1 VRLRTRIA
9 VIFIVLLATVLA
21 VALSIVSAA
30 NRSNAEREVN
40 RQLEVGSLVFS
51 RVLETNRR
59 QLAQAAQAV
68 ASDFGFREAV
78 ATRDTGTVVSAL
90 ENSGARIGATM
101 VVLVSLDGHVI
112 ATSGSAV
119 KNGSTFGPASVIR
132 TNSGIDKVATLTV
145 ESGHVYQLV
154 MVSVRS
160 PLPVA
165 WIAMGFELDRKAAQ
179 ELADITGLDVTLAFG
194 DHGKWIDAVSTV
206 ADRSG
211 AGGDRVERRLQLS
224 SAQDGKVVAILSRSL
239 AEARA
244 PFERLT
250 DVLYL
255 VAIISLLASGA
266 AAFFLAKNITQPL
279 QNLTEAVDYIRLGK
293 YTKPLNV
300 QRRDE
305 LGVLAEG
312 LELMQQAVQSRDQSI
327 RQLAYEDA
335 LTGLRNRTAF
345 GVALDQA
352 LTQQNDDSPIAVA
365 LINVERFRRINECLG
380 YSVGD
385 EVLKSIALRLSA
397 GPRIADTVARLAA
410 DEFVAFVRLDRTTT
424 PQSWGA
430 ALLERLKEPISV
442 QSQPIDIS
450 ATVGLAVAPEHASS
464 SDELMRCAD
473 LALERARHAKRS
485 FALYEPAQKRV
496 ARDQLS
502 MLGDLRRA
510 VEEDQLVLF
519 YQPKVDFEAHRV
531 AGVEV
536 LMRWQHPTRGLL
548 APGAFV
554 PFAEQTGFI
563 RRLTRW
569 ALDKAAAQGA
579 AWVRAGTPLP
589 VAVNISADDI
599 ADPLLDQR
607 VAAALSRHDLPPSL
621 LTLEVTESGFID
633 DPARALK
640 MLESL
645 AALGVR
651 LSIDDFGTGYS
662 SLSYL
667 ARMPVNEVKID
678 RSFVQGLDSDRDFAA
693 IVRAAIDM
701 GHSLGLKVVAEGIE
715 TEVQADRLAS
725 LACDLAQGY
734 LFAKPMPSAEL
745 ERWLEGRERLPVIA
759 VHRQFDV
766 DEDAALLDATNILN
780 SPHFGN

>member
-1 VRLRTRIA
+1 MRLRTRIA
-9 VIFIVLLATVLA
+9 VIFILLLTAVLA

-30 NRSNAEREVN
+30 NRSNAEREVK
-40 RQLEVGSLVFS
+40 RQLDVGTLVFS

-59 QLAQAAQAV
+59 QLTQAAQAV

-112 ATSGSAV
+112 ETSGSAV
-119 KNGSTFGPASVIR
+119 QKGSPFAAARLFKSNPGT
-132 TNSGIDKVATLTV
+132 DKVAALTV
-145 ESGHVYQLV
+145 DNGHVYQLV
-154 MVSVRS
+154 MVPVRS

-165 WIAMGFELDRKAAQ
+165 WIAMGFELDRKAVR
-179 ELADITGLDVTLAFG
+179 ELADITGLGVTLSFG
-194 DHGKWIDAVSTV
+194 NQGKWTDAVGTVEASQGESTDQ
-206 ADRSG
+206 A
-211 AGGDRVERRLQLS
+211 ERRLQLS
-224 SAQDGKVVAILSRSL
+224 SDQDVQVVAILSRSL

-250 DVLYL
+250 DVLYV
-255 VAIISLLASGA
+255 VAIVSLLASGA

-279 QNLTEAVDYIRLGK
+279 QNLTEAVDHIRLGK
-293 YTKPLNV
+293 YSTPLNV

-312 LELMQQAVQSRDQSI
+312 LQLMQQAVQSRDLSI
-327 RQLAYEDA
+327 RQLAYEDS
-335 LTGLRNRTAF
+335 LTGLRNRTSF
-345 GVALDQA
+345 SVALDQA

-380 YSVGD
+380 YHVGD

-410 DEFVAFVRLDRTTT
+410 DEFVAFIRLDATTT

-450 ATVGLAVAPEHASS
+450 ATVGLAMAPEHASA

-473 LALERARHAKRS
+473 LALERARAAKRS
-485 FALYEPAQKRV
+485 LALYEPDLKRV

-510 VEEDQLVLF
+510 VEEDQLVLY
-519 YQPKVDFEAHRV
+519 YQPKVDFEARRV

-548 APGAFV
+548 APSAFV

-589 VAVNISADDI
+589 VAVNISAEDI

-607 VAAALSRHDLPPSL
+607 VAAALSRHDLPPAL

-633 DPARALK
+633 DPVRALK
-640 MLESL
+640 MLEAL

-678 RSFVQGLDSDRDFAA
+678 RSFVQGLESDRDFAA

-715 TEVQADRLAS
+715 TEIAASRLAGM
-725 LACDLAQGY
+725 ACDLAQGY
-734 LFAKPMPSAEL
+734 LFAHPMPAAEL
-745 ERWLEGRERLPVIA
+745 DRWLEGRERLPVIA

-766 DEDAALLDATNILN
+766 EDDGLLDATDILR

>member
-1 VRLRTRIA
+1 MRLRTRIA
-9 VIFIVLLATVLA
+9 VIFILLLATVLA

-30 NRSNAEREVN
+30 NRSNAEREVK
-40 RQLEVGSLVFS
+40 RQLDVGTLVFS
-51 RVLETNRR
+51 RALETNRR
-59 QLAQAAQAV
+59 QLTQAAQAV

-78 ATRDTGTVVSAL
+78 STRDTDTVVSAL
-90 ENSGARIGATM
+90 QNSGARIGATIE
-101 VVLVSLDGHVI
+101 VLVSLDGNVI
-112 ATSGSAV
+112 ASSGSDV
-119 KNGSTFGPASVIR
+119 KKGSRFAPASLFKVNPG
-132 TNSGIDKVATLTV
+132 TDKVATMM
-145 ESGHVYQLV
+145 EENEHVYQLV

-165 WIAMGFELDRKAAQ
+165 WVAMGFELDRKAAA
-179 ELADITGLDVTLAFG
+179 ELSGITGLDVTLAFAG
-194 DHGKWIDAVSTV
+194 DGKWTNAVSTV
-206 ADRSG
+206 APDQAEPADRI
-211 AGGDRVERRLQLS
+211 ERRLELS
-224 SAQDGKVVAILSRSL
+224 ANQGGKVVAILSRSL
-239 AEARA
+239 SEARA
-244 PFERLT
+244 PFARLT

-255 VAIISLLASGA
+255 VAIVSLLASGA
-266 AAFFLAKNITQPL
+266 AAFYLARNITRPL
-279 QNLTEAVDYIRLGK
+279 QDLTEAVDFIRLGK
-293 YTKPLNV
+293 YSAPLNV

-312 LELMQQAVQSRDQSI
+312 LQLMQQAVQSRDQSI
-327 RQLAYEDA
+327 RQLAYEDS

-345 GVALDQA
+345 GIALDQA
-352 LTQQNDDSPIAVA
+352 LSQQNDDAPIAVA

-397 GPRIADTVARLAA
+397 SPRIADTVARLAA
-410 DEFVAFVRLDRTTT
+410 DEFVAFVRIDSATT
-424 PQSWGA
+424 PQTWGA

-450 ATVGLAVAPEHASS
+450 ATVGIAVAPEHASA

-473 LALERARHAKRS
+473 LALERARTVKRS
-485 FALYEPAQKRV
+485 FALYEPALKRA

-502 MLGDLRRA
+502 MLGDLRHA
-510 VEEDQLVLF
+510 VEEDQLILYF
-519 YQPKVDFEAHRV
+519 QPKVDFEARRV
-531 AGVEV
+531 AGAEV
-536 LMRWQHPTRGLL
+536 LMRWRHPTRGLL
-548 APGAFV
+548 APGSFI

-579 AWVRAGTPLP
+579 AWVRAGAPLP
-589 VAVNISADDI
+589 IAVNISADDI

-607 VAAALSRHDLPPSL
+607 VAAALAKHNLPPAL

-678 RSFVQGLDSDRDFAA
+678 RSFVQGLESDRDFAA
-693 IVRAAIDM
+693 VVQAAINM

-715 TEVQADRLAS
+715 TEISASRLAGMN
-725 LACDLAQGY
+725 CDLAQGY
-734 LFAKPMPSAEL
+734 LFAKPMPAAEL
-745 ERWLEGRERLPVIA
+745 EQWLEGRERLPVIA

-766 DEDAALLDATNILN
+766 DDVGLLDATDVLR
-780 SPHFGN
+780 SPRFGS